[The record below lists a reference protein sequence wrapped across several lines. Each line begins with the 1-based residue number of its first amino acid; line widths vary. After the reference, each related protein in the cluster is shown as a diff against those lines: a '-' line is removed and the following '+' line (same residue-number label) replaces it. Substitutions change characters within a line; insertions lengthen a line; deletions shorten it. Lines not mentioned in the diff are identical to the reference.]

1 MPISTPDIMPTLLG
15 LCGLEVPDTV
25 EGTDFSPVVKGA
37 SPVPDNAA
45 LISCPSPFG
54 QWSRKVGGREYRG
67 VRTERYTYA
76 RDLDGPW
83 LLYDNIADPYQ
94 LTNLV
99 NRPEHARLQ
108 EQLEGLL
115 RAKLTQTH
123 DDFRSGWDY
132 IRQWG
137 YEVDDSG
144 TVVYTN

>member
-1 MPISTPDIMPTLLG
+1 
-15 LCGLEVPDTV
+15 
-25 EGTDFSPVVKGA
+25 VKGQL
-37 SPVPDNAA
+37 PVPENAA

-54 QWSRKVGGREYRG
+54 QWTRKIGGREYRG
-67 VRTERYTYA
+67 VRTERYTYV

-99 NRPEHARLQ
+99 NRPECARLQ
-108 EQLEGLL
+108 ERLERLL
-115 RAKLTQTH
+115 AEKLAKTH

-132 IRQWG
+132 IKQWA